1 VHAQQPERVRRVGVL
16 MPYTANDPEGQ
27 ARVAAFLQGL
37 QQSGWTVGG
46 NLRIDIRWATAE
58 AVRIRKDAAELAA
71 LAPDVIFANGV
82 GSVGILLQATRA
94 VPIVF
99 AVVADPVGAGYVN
112 SLARPGGNA
121 TGFSTFEYGIGGK
134 WLEIL
139 KEIAPDVKR
148 AAVIRDAA
156 QSAGLGLFGAIQ
168 SAASSAGLVVTPV
181 NVRDATDIERSVAAF
196 ARSPHGG
203 LIVTPGSLAAF
214 HRNLIVELAARH
226 RLPAVYP
233 ARFFAGT
240 SGLISYGPDL
250 LDQNRRA
257 ASYVD
262 RILKG
267 AKPADLPV
275 QAPTK
280 YELVINLKTA
290 RVLGLTVPP
299 GLLARAD
306 EVIE

>member
-226 RLPAVYP
+226 RFPM
-233 ARFFAGT
+233 
-240 SGLISYGPDL
+240 GLTFS
-250 LDQNRRA
+250 
-257 ASYVD
+257 
-262 RILKG
+262 
-267 AKPADLPV
+267 
-275 QAPTK
+275 T
-280 YELVINLKTA
+280 KTA
-290 RVLGLTVPP
+290 APRATSIASSRAQSPP
-299 GLLARAD
+299 TCRCRRRPSTNS
-306 EVIE
+306 